1 MNCAEAALVI
11 AKIVSCGAT
20 REDDLDDE
28 FSYWF
33 SIELGDRKRYFQIPT
48 PLVDG
53 GYSQW
58 HLETIENELLVFN
71 IDLLP
76 LDHNLMQ

>member
-1 MNCAEAALVI
+1 MKCADAAVVLG
-11 AKIVSCGAT
+11 KIVSCGAS
-20 REDDLDDE
+20 RENSLDDE

-33 SIELGDRKRYFQIPT
+33 SIELNERRRYFQIPA

-58 HLETIENELLVFN
+58 QLETIESELIPFN

-76 LDHNLMQ
+76 LDHYLTH